1 MNEVE
6 LLLVSALAFC
16 LIMAV
21 AWQMQRITGN
31 DGWADVFW
39 SYGVG
44 ITGIGA
50 LFASHDIASPIR
62 RWLVIA
68 MLAVWSLR
76 LGTHILLRTLKS
88 HDDPRYAN
96 LRKGWGK
103 AAPWRM
109 FLFLQSQAIAGSLL
123 VLCVYMAA
131 GRQGEALDIF
141 DYAGVV
147 VIMIAIVGE
156 AVADA
161 QLKQFS
167 AAPVNRGKV
176 CDVGLWR
183 WSRHPNYFFEW
194 LGWVSYALIAAG
206 GFLPHGWIALAA
218 PIIMYVLLRHV
229 SGVPPLEEHMM
240 KSRGEAFRDYQ
251 RRTSIFFPLPPS
263 SH

>member
-1 MNEVE
+1 MGEVGP
-6 LLLVSALAFC
+6 LLVSALAFC
-16 LIMAV
+16 LIMAG
-21 AWQMQRITGN
+21 AWQMQRTTGN

-44 ITGIGA
+44 ITGIGT
-50 LFASHDIASPIR
+50 LLASDDIVSPNR
-62 RWLVIA
+62 RWLVVV
-68 MLAVWSLR
+68 MLAIWSLR

-103 AAPWRM
+103 AAPLRM

-123 VLCVYMAA
+123 VGCIYIAA
-131 GRQGEALDIF
+131 RRQGEALDIF
-141 DYAGVV
+141 DYAGAIVMVV
-147 VIMIAIVGE
+147 AIVGE
-156 AVADA
+156 AIADT

-167 AAPVNRGKV
+167 SNLHNRGKV
-176 CDVGLWR
+176 CGVGLWR

-206 GFLPHGWIALAA
+206 SFLPLGWITFAA

-229 SGVPPLEEHMM
+229 SGVPPLEEHML
-240 KSRGEAFRDYQ
+240 KSRGKAFRDYQ
-251 RRTSIFFPLPPS
+251 RRTSIFFPLPPRD
-263 SH
+263 